1 MNAADPLSNPANNP
15 SPSVPDFDAHTLRV
29 LEYDKIV
36 GLLAQRAASA
46 LGVERARELL
56 PTPLSAFVRDRQ
68 QETSEARLI
77 VAGHGPF
84 PLGGIHDV
92 RPLLVRA
99 EVGQALTPTELL
111 DMANTLI
118 GGSRMKTFMLRHA
131 ERAPLLADRAKA
143 IGEFPQLTGDIETA
157 IGRAGDVLDSASP
170 ALAAVRA
177 RLRVVAA
184 RVTERLNQIISSS
197 SYRPM
202 LQEAVIVMRDDR
214 RCVPVRAEYRRE
226 IGGIVHDQ
234 SASGATL
241 FIEPMAVVELN
252 NELRQLEGKERQE
265 IDRVLQKLTD
275 SVARQGTKIYGTVE
289 VLAGLDL
296 ASAKAKLAEDMQAVE
311 PILNQKG
318 IVRLREARHPL
329 LDPQSVVPSNI
340 SVGDK
345 FKIMLIT
352 GPNTGGKTVS
362 LKTVGLLTL
371 MAQAGMHIPAAPGSE
386 LAHFDQ
392 VFADIG
398 DEQSIAQSLSTF
410 SAHIVNIVRIL
421 RTVGTRALVL
431 MDEIGAGTDPGEGAA
446 LAKAILTYLIGH
458 NARVIATTHYGELK
472 EFAYSRDGIEN
483 SAVEFDPET
492 LRPTYRLLQGVP
504 GSSNAFHI
512 ARRLGMPNGVVD
524 EAMGNLNRQD
534 VESGVVMQRL
544 ERAKRIADDEKRR
557 AERLTRELDQM
568 KAKYE
573 ARLHDL
579 EVLRREAK
587 ERAAEEA
594 RTVIRAKT
602 EKMENIIGELRRM
615 GKEGRKTQSARKKM
629 QEQSE
634 ELLGNIGYEKE
645 PLPADEADVPAS
657 LKKGDK
663 VRVLSLGGATG
674 DVLQNTTDGEVT
686 VQVGM
691 MRVTVPLSMVRTS
704 GSAARTVSGASS
716 EANAPAEKPAA
727 KPPLKSRNSN
737 AAQMAQEK
745 ALSISPEITLIANRV
760 DAALPKLDKYLDD
773 AYAAGLETARV
784 IHGKGSG
791 QLRKAVWEFLKT
803 DGRVASFQMA
813 HPDDGGAGATVLV
826 FRQ

>member
-1 MNAADPLSNPANNP
+1 MNAAHT
-15 SPSVPDFDAHTLRV
+15 SPNSDAIPDFDAHTLRV
-29 LEYDKIV
+29 LEYDKITA
-36 GLLAQRAASA
+36 LLAQRAASA

-56 PTPLSAFVRDRQ
+56 PTPLVAFVRDRQ

-99 EVGQALTPTELL
+99 EVEQNLTPHELL
-111 DMANTLI
+111 DMASTLI
-118 GGSRMKTFMLRHA
+118 GGSRLKGFILRHA
-131 ERAPLLADRAKA
+131 EKGPLLADRAKN
-143 IGEFPQLTGDIETA
+143 INDFPQLTGDIETA
-157 IGRAGDVLDSASP
+157 IGRSGDVLDGASP

-202 LQEAVIVMRDDR
+202 LQEPVIVMRDDR

-241 FIEPMAVVELN
+241 FIEPMVVVELN
-252 NELRQLEGKERQE
+252 NELRQLEAKERVE
-265 IDRVLQKLTD
+265 IDRVLQKLTAT
-275 SVARQGTKIYGTVE
+275 VARQGTKIYGTVE
-289 VLAGLDL
+289 ILAGLDL
-296 ASAKAKLAEDMQAVE
+296 ASAKAKLADDMQAVE
-311 PILNQKG
+311 PVLNQRG
-318 IVRLREARHPL
+318 IVRLRDARHPL
-329 LDPQSVVPSNI
+329 LNPETVVPSNI
-340 SVGDK
+340 ALGDK
-345 FKIMLIT
+345 FKVILIT
-352 GPNTGGKTVS
+352 GPNTGGKTVT

-392 VFADIG
+392 IYADIG

-421 RTVGTRALVL
+421 KTVGTRALVL

-446 LAKAILTYLIGH
+446 LAKAILSYLMTH

-524 EAMGNLNRQD
+524 EAMGNLGRQE

-544 ERAKRIADDEKRR
+544 EKAKRIADDERRR
-557 AERLTRELDQM
+557 AERLTRDLDEM

-573 ARLHDL
+573 ARLRDL
-579 EVLRREAK
+579 EILRREAK
-587 ERAAEEA
+587 ERAADEA

-629 QEQSE
+629 KTEAD
-634 ELLGNIGYEKE
+634 ELIGGIGYEKE
-645 PLPADEADVPAS
+645 PLPADEADVPQS

-674 DVLQNTTDGEVT
+674 DVLQNSSGDEVT
-686 VQVGM
+686 VQVGV
-691 MRVTVPLSMVRTS
+691 MRVTVPLSTVR
-704 GSAARTVSGASS
+704 AAGTANRTVSGLPSDAD
-716 EANAPAEKPAA
+716 AKGDTAPKPA
-727 KPPLKSRNSN
+727 PKSRNSN
-737 AAQMAQEK
+737 ASALAQEK
-745 ALSISPEITLIANRV
+745 ALNISPEVTLIAQRV

-773 AYAAGLETARV
+773 AYAAGLR
-784 IHGKGSG
+784 IGPC
-791 QLRKAVWEFLKT
+791 
-803 DGRVASFQMA
+803 
-813 HPDDGGAGATVLV
+813 HP
-826 FRQ
+826 R